1 LKGCKSDQERC
12 ERAKAFLKS
21 PGGKKWSRSQDDRW
35 AGYELTDTYLIVTDR
50 VSDTDAKAA
59 KLGSDSSAM
68 AVATSRQTHALD
80 PIASNQGKRPLNGLG
95 SHRRS
100 VSAGALLNGTR
111 PVGTIAPSA
120 LPFDMAMSGHS
131 STGTLTSSSPPG
143 VPVLPVVWDSNSQA
157 IADIIS
163 RVIANGGVLLSG
175 PLDRA
180 PTGRVNTG
188 QIIPGLPCSWCGG
201 MHHLQSPPQ
210 PRGPIQLIHQPM
222 PQTYLPGRAAWYR
235 FGGPSL
241 DRKVFISIFI
251 FHLSLVLL
259 AGYSFWPNQT
269 GRP

>member
-1 LKGCKSDQERC
+1 
-12 ERAKAFLKS
+12 
-21 PGGKKWSRSQDDRW
+21 
-35 AGYELTDTYLIVTDR
+35 
-50 VSDTDAKAA
+50 
-59 KLGSDSSAM
+59 M

-80 PIASNQGKRPLNGLG
+80 TIASNQGKRPLNGLR

-111 PVGTIAPSA
+111 PVGTIAPTV
-120 LPFDMAMSGHS
+120 LPFDMAMSGRS

-180 PTGRVNTG
+180 PTGGVNTG
-188 QIIPGLPCSWCGG
+188 QIIAGLPCSWCGG
-201 MHHLQSPPQ
+201 IHQSPPQ
-210 PRGPIQLIHQPM
+210 PPVQLTHQPIS
-222 PQTYLPGRAAWYR
+222 QTYLPVRAAWYR

-241 DRKVFISIFI
+241 DRKVFIAILI

-259 AGYSFWPNQT
+259 AVYSFWPNQT